1 MEVTNTFKGLDVIDR
16 VSEKLWREVRDIV
29 QALQYSYLEN
39 SVDRGVWWAAVHGGA
54 QSWTRL
60 K

>member
-29 QALQYSYLEN
+29 QETGINHSQEKEMQKGKM
-39 SVDRGVWWAAVHGGA
+39 VV
-54 QSWTRL
+54 
-60 K
+60 